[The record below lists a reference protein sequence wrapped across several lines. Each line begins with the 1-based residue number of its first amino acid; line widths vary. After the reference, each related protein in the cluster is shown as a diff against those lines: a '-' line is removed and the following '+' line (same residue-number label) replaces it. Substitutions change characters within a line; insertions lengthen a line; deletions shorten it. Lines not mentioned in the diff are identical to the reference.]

1 MRSLEKN
8 KRKMWYSV
16 LEETENVTEQET
28 YTDKKGVVHTIGTGT
43 KKALYSNPV
52 EFRANFQQQTGYAE
66 AMEFGIN
73 LEDYSASITTTD
85 DIGISETSLIWVYNE
100 VKYNK
105 VSKTID
111 GQTVQVDIVDETS
124 ADYKVIKVSKN
135 LNQFKYILKKRVE
148 NK

>member
-1 MRSLEKN
+1 
-8 KRKMWYSV
+8 MWYSV

-73 LEDYSASITTTD
+73 LEDYSGSITTTD
-85 DIGISETSLIWVYNE
+85 DLGISETSLIWVYNE
-100 VKYNK
+100 VKYKTVDNEK
-105 VSKTID
+105 V
-111 GQTVQVDIVDETS
+111 VDETS

>member
-43 KKALYSNPV
+43 KKAKYSDPT

-85 DIGISETSLIWVYNE
+85 DLGITETSLVWVYNE
-100 VKYNK
+100 VKY
-105 VSKTID
+105 KT
-111 GQTVQVDIVDETS
+111 VDNEEVVDETS